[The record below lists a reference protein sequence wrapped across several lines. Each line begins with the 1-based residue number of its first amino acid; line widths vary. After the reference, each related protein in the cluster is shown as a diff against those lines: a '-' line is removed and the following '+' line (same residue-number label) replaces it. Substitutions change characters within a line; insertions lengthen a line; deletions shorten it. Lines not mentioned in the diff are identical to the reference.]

1 MLHGSSTVAPA
12 GMSLAAGGQVPSATF
27 TLVRP
32 VLSSSRS
39 FQQQMAAAAA
49 FAAEGASRPVLDAAS
64 QRFEMTRGLALV
76 APALAAAAV
85 VRRRRRRQNAKR
97 VCCAAAGVVASAG
110 AGSLASAAKVC
121 SECGNVFMEDAL
133 FCRKCGVPRP
143 GTLGVAKAEGMKA
156 AATEQLPK
164 RGYFPPRPTPLL
176 DALGDEGT
184 QQIRRMDV
192 PQLKDLAEEVRWQ
205 VLDAVSVT
213 GGHLG
218 AGLGVV
224 DLTVAL
230 HHVFDTPR
238 DEICWDVAHQCQ
250 PHKVLTGRRS
260 RIYTLRQGGGLSGFA
275 KRKESVYDAFGAG
288 HSSTSISAAVGFQT
302 AKDRLGRK
310 GHSIAVIGDGAITG
324 GMAWEA
330 MNHAGGLRSKVVV
343 ILNDNGQVS
352 LPTFYNQVQ
361 QPVGALSETLA
372 GTQAGESRGLS
383 IQDNIAKIET
393 SDAFQSARQFAKTA
407 SKTLLPEQLS
417 SAAAKLDEYTRDF
430 VKTVPFRGSGS
441 GSKGE
446 LFEQLGFYYVG
457 PIDGHNMETLVEVL
471 RNIRHQHEEGT
482 LQKPVFLHIKTKKGF
497 GYEPAL
503 KASDKLHAV
512 KPKFNIVEKVN
523 SSAKSKLVQPPL
535 TTVFAKALVKEAERD
550 DKIVAI
556 TAAMPGGTG
565 IGIFEKR
572 FGPERTFDV
581 GIAEQ
586 HAVTFAA
593 GLAAGGLRPFCSIY
607 STFLQRGYDQLVHD
621 VALQKLPVRFVL
633 DRAGLV
639 GADGAT
645 HGGTF
650 DLSFMGCIPD
660 MLICAS
666 ADEVELVNMIHT
678 MAMIDDHPTAIR
690 FPRGEAYGD
699 LEMPTE
705 PRFLEPGKGRIARE
719 GRDGLLAILSCG
731 GRLREALKAA
741 DELEKM
747 GISATVA
754 DARWV
759 KPLDTKLV
767 GWLASDHRAVITV
780 EENSIGGFSAQVQQ
794 ALLEGGFLD
803 GVGKTPVALRS
814 MVLPDRWIDHDTPEL
829 QYDDAQLNAK
839 HIVAKA
845 LSVLARVGVKV
856 DANPHENA

>member
-1 MLHGSSTVAPA
+1 METFAVMPISAVAGSVIDPATVFVNQRPFQSFSVADGKQRTAATSDSVPDSTTSLCLAVA
-12 GMSLAAGGQVPSATF
+12 VPF
-27 TLVRP
+27 
-32 VLSSSRS
+32 
-39 FQQQMAAAAA
+39 
-49 FAAEGASRPVLDAAS
+49 G
-64 QRFEMTRGLALV
+64 
-76 APALAAAAV
+76 LAAAMIRPRHLRKNKSHRHTQIRCRLSVGAV
-85 VRRRRRRQNAKR
+85 AN
-97 VCCAAAGVVASAG
+97 
-110 AGSLASAAKVC
+110 GSTTLTADDMQLAAKEC
-121 SECGNVFMEDAL
+121 TECGNVFMADSL
-133 FCRKCGVPRP
+133 FCRKCGAPRP
-143 GTLGVAKAEGMKA
+143 GTLGVAKAEAKDREKA
-156 AATEQLPK
+156 RTADIPRK
-164 RGYFPPRPTPLL
+164 GYFPPKPTPLL
-176 DALGDEGT
+176 DSLGDEGT
-184 QQIRRMDV
+184 QGVRRMTTE
-192 PQLKDLAEEVRWQ
+192 QLKSLAEEVRWQ

-302 AKDRLGRK
+302 AKDRLGRA
-310 GHSIAVIGDGAITG
+310 GHSVAVIGDGAITG

-330 MNHAGGLRSKVVV
+330 MNHAGGMGSKVVV

-361 QPVGALSETLA
+361 QPVGALSNTLA
-372 GTQAGESRGLS
+372 GTSATETRGLA
-383 IQDNIAKIET
+383 IQGDIARLET
-393 SDAFQSARQFAKTA
+393 SEAFQNARQFAKTA

-430 VKTVPFRGSGS
+430 VKTVPFRGSGA

-457 PIDGHNMETLVEVL
+457 PIDGHNMDTLVEVL
-471 RNIRHQHEEGT
+471 SNIRKQHEDGT
-482 LQKPVFLHIKTKKGF
+482 IKKPVFLHVKTKKGN
-497 GYEPAL
+497 GYEPAQQAL
-503 KASDKLHAV
+503 DKLHAV
-512 KPKFNIVEKVN
+512 QPKFNIPKP
-523 SSAKSKLVQPPL
+523 AAPKPTGLPKPPL
-535 TTVFAKALVKEAERD
+535 TKVFAESLVKEAERD

-593 GLAAGGLRPFCSIY
+593 GLAAGGLKPFCAIY
-607 STFLQRGYDQLVHD
+607 SSFLQRGYDQLVHD
-621 VALQKLPVRFVL
+621 VALQNLPVRFII

-650 DLSFMGCIPD
+650 DLSFLSCIPD
-660 MLICAS
+660 LKICAS
-666 ADEVELVNMIHT
+666 ADEIELANMVHT
-678 MAMIDDHPTAIR
+678 LAKIDDSPSALR
-690 FPRGEAYGD
+690 FPRGNGYGVQE
-699 LEMPTE
+699 LPSE
-705 PRFLEPGKGRIARE
+705 PRFLEPGKGRIVRE
-719 GRDGLLAILSCG
+719 GRDNSLAILSIG
-731 GRLREALKAA
+731 SRLREALKAA
-741 DELEKM
+741 DELEKL
-747 GISATVA
+747 GVSVTVA

-759 KPLDTKLV
+759 KPLDKKLV
-767 GWLASDHRAVITV
+767 TVLATEHRALITI
-780 EENSIGGFSAQVQQ
+780 EENSVGGFSALVQQ
-794 ALLEGGFLD
+794 VLLD
-803 GVGKTPVALRS
+803 GGYLDGLGKTPVALRS
-814 MVLPDRWIDHDTPEL
+814 MVLPDRWIDHDVQEL
-829 QYDDAQLNAK
+829 QYDDAQLNAQ

-845 LSVLARVGVKV
+845 RELLNRVGVKIDDSIQAV
-856 DANPHENA
+856 PAG

>member
-1 MLHGSSTVAPA
+1 MDV
-12 GMSLAAGGQVPSATF
+12 
-27 TLVRP
+27 
-32 VLSSSRS
+32 
-39 FQQQMAAAAA
+39 
-49 FAAEGASRPVLDAAS
+49 
-64 QRFEMTRGLALV
+64 
-76 APALAAAAV
+76 
-85 VRRRRRRQNAKR
+85 
-97 VCCAAAGVVASAG
+97 
-110 AGSLASAAKVC
+110 
-121 SECGNVFMEDAL
+121 
-133 FCRKCGVPRP
+133 
-143 GTLGVAKAEGMKA
+143 
-156 AATEQLPK
+156 EQLK
-164 RGYFPPRPTPLL
+164 
-176 DALGDEGT
+176 
-184 QQIRRMDV
+184 
-192 PQLKDLAEEVRWQ
+192 KLADEVRWQ

-224 DLTVAL
+224 ELTVAL

-275 KRKESVYDAFGAG
+275 KRKESIYDAFGAG

-302 AKDRLGRK
+302 AKDRLGRS
-310 GHSIAVIGDGAITG
+310 GHSVAVIGDGAITG

-330 MNHAGGLRSKVVV
+330 MNHAGGLGCKCVV

-361 QPVGALSETLA
+361 RPVGALSDTLA
-372 GTQAGESRGLS
+372 GTKAPDTTRGLDV
-383 IQDNIAKIET
+383 QGNIAKFET
-393 SDAFQSARQFAKTA
+393 SEAFQNARQFAKSA
-407 SKTLLPEQLS
+407 SKSLLPEQLS

-430 VKTVPFRGSGS
+430 VKTVPFKGSGS

-457 PIDGHNMETLVEVL
+457 PIDGHNMDTLVEVL
-471 RNIRHQHEEGT
+471 SNIRRDHESGAIN
-482 LQKPVFLHIKTKKGF
+482 KPVFLHIKTRKGN
-497 GYEPAL
+497 GYEPAQN
-503 KASDKLHAV
+503 ASDKLHAV
-512 KPKFNIVEKVN
+512 QPKFNVPKSPSTEPAKPKPPALTKVFGD
-523 SSAKSKLVQPPL
+523 SLV
-535 TTVFAKALVKEAERD
+535 AEAERD

-565 IGIFEKR
+565 VGLFEKR

-593 GLAAGGLRPFCSIY
+593 GLAAGGLKPFCAIY

-621 VALQKLPVRFVL
+621 VALQKLPVRFIL

-650 DLSFMGCIPD
+650 DLSFMSCIPD

-666 ADEVELVNMIHT
+666 ADEVELRNMIHT
-678 MAMIDDHPTAIR
+678 LAKIDDAPTALR
-690 FPRGEAYGD
+690 FPRGSAYGD
-699 LEMPTE
+699 LQMPEE

-719 GRDGLLAILSCG
+719 GRDGTLAILSVG
-731 GRLREALKAA
+731 SRLREALKAA
-741 DELEKM
+741 DELEKL

-759 KPLDTKLV
+759 KPVDAKLI

-780 EENSIGGFSAQVQQ
+780 EENSIGGFSAMVQQ
-794 ALLEGGFLD
+794 VLLD
-803 GVGKTPVALRS
+803 GGYLDGLGKTPVAFRS
-814 MVLPDRWIDHDTPEL
+814 MTLPDRWIDHNVPEL
-829 QYDDAQLNAK
+829 QYDDAQLNSQ

-845 LSVLARVGVKV
+845 MEVLKRVGVKV
-856 DANPHENA
+856 KDAEPAMN

>member
-1 MLHGSSTVAPA
+1 MSEAFTAGRAMSPGTISPSPFTTQPVASPSAQKLPLAAEGLSRHESSSFTQQLKSGIVLAAPA
-12 GMSLAAGGQVPSATF
+12 GLCAIAARRAT
-27 TLVRP
+27 R
-32 VLSSSRS
+32 SRRN
-39 FQQQMAAAAA
+39 
-49 FAAEGASRPVLDAAS
+49 G
-64 QRFEMTRGLALV
+64 
-76 APALAAAAV
+76 
-85 VRRRRRRQNAKR
+85 RRQHR
-97 VCCAAAGVVASAG
+97 VTVAQGPEVQSP
-110 AGSLASAAKVC
+110 AKVC
-121 SECGNVFMEDAL
+121 AECGNVFMEDSL
-133 FCRKCGVPRP
+133 FCRKCGAPRP
-143 GTLGVAKAEGMKA
+143 GTLGVAPTKKASP
-156 AATEQLPK
+156 QSDDPK
-164 RGYFPPRPTPLL
+164 KGYFPPRATPLL
-176 DALGDEGT
+176 DSLGDEGT
-184 QQIRRMDV
+184 QGIRSMDV
-192 PQLKDLAEEVRWQ
+192 QQLKDLADEVRWQ

-275 KRKESVYDAFGAG
+275 KRKESIYDAFGAG

-302 AKDRLGRK
+302 AKDRQGRQ
-310 GHSIAVIGDGAITG
+310 GHSVAVIGDGAITG

-330 MNHAGGLRSKVVV
+330 MNHAGGMGSKMIV

-352 LPTFYNQVQ
+352 LPTFYNKVK

-372 GTQAGESRGLS
+372 GTKTAESRGLS
-383 IQDNIAKIET
+383 IQDNIAKLET
-393 SDAFQSARQFAKTA
+393 SEAFQNARQFAKTA
-407 SKTLLPEQLS
+407 SKSLLPEQLS

-430 VKTVPFRGSGS
+430 VKTVPFRGSGA

-457 PIDGHNMETLVEVL
+457 PIDGHNMETMVQVL
-471 RNIRHQHEEGT
+471 SNIRRQHEDGT
-482 LQKPVFLHIKTKKGF
+482 LQKPVFLHIKTRKGN
-497 GYEPAL
+497 GYEPAQQ
-503 KASDKLHAV
+503 ASDKLHAV
-512 KPKFNIVEKVN
+512 QPKFNVPKPVD
-523 SSAKSKLVQPPL
+523 AAPPKPKPPAL
-535 TTVFAKALVKEAERD
+535 TTLFGNTLVREGERD
-550 DKIVAI
+550 DKICAI
-556 TAAMPGGTG
+556 TAAMPGGSG

-593 GLAAGGLRPFCSIY
+593 GLAAGGLKPFCAIY

-621 VALQKLPVRFVL
+621 VALQKLPVRFIL

-666 ADEVELVNMIHT
+666 ADEAELVNMVHT
-678 MAMIDDHPTAIR
+678 LAMIDDAPTALR
-690 FPRGEAYGD
+690 FPRGSAYGD
-699 LEMPTE
+699 LEIPSE

-719 GRDGLLAILSCG
+719 GRDGTLAILSIG
-731 GRLREALKAA
+731 SRLRESLKAA
-741 DELEKM
+741 DELEKL
-747 GISATVA
+747 GVSATVA

-759 KPLDTKLV
+759 KPIDKKLV
-767 GWLASDHRAVITV
+767 GWLAEEHRVVITI
-780 EENSIGGFSAQVQQ
+780 EENSVGGFSAQVQQ
-794 ALLEGGFLD
+794 VLLD
-803 GVGKTPVALRS
+803 GGYLDGLGKTPVALRS
-814 MVLPDRWIDHDTPEL
+814 MVLPDRWIDHNTQEL
-829 QYDDAQLNAK
+829 QYDDAELNAQ
-839 HIVAKA
+839 HIVGKA
-845 LSVLARVGVKV
+845 LEVLKRVGVKV
-856 DANPHENA
+856 DAGLQGI

>member
-1 MLHGSSTVAPA
+1 MHPVALKSIEIERSASSESSSLAKYHLVPTLAVAAALTVA
-12 GMSLAAGGQVPSATF
+12 
-27 TLVRP
+27 
-32 VLSSSRS
+32 SRR
-39 FQQQMAAAAA
+39 FHLR
-49 FAAEGASRPVLDAAS
+49 SRRS
-64 QRFEMTRGLALV
+64 
-76 APALAAAAV
+76 
-85 VRRRRRRQNAKR
+85 RRQLVILK
-97 VCCAAAGVVASAG
+97 
-110 AGSLASAAKVC
+110 AGSNDGPPAKVC
-121 SECGNVFMEDAL
+121 IQCGAQFCEDAH
-133 FCRKCGVPRP
+133 FCSNCGVPRP
-143 GTLGVAKAEGMKA
+143 GTLGVAHAHTGKEA
-156 AATEQLPK
+156 ADNKEIPK
-164 RGYFPPRPTPLL
+164 KGYFPPRTTPLL
-176 DALGDEGT
+176 DSLGDEGT
-184 QQIRRMDV
+184 QRIRRMDV
-192 PQLKDLAEEVRWQ
+192 EQLKQLAEEVRWQ

-275 KRKESVYDAFGAG
+275 KRKESIYDAFGAG
-288 HSSTSISAAVGFQT
+288 HSTTSISAAVGFQT
-302 AKDRLGRK
+302 AKERLGRK

-330 MNHAGGLRSKVVV
+330 MNHAGGMQSKVVV

-352 LPTFYNQVQ
+352 LPTFYNKVKT
-361 QPVGALSETLA
+361 PVGALSQTLA
-372 GTQAGESRGLS
+372 GTEVSERGLA
-383 IQDNIAKIET
+383 IQNSIAKIET
-393 SDAFQSARQFAKTA
+393 SDAFQNARQFAKTA
-407 SKTLLPEQLS
+407 TKSLLPSQLS
-417 SAAAKLDEYTRDF
+417 EAAAKLDEYTRDF

-446 LFEQLGFYYVG
+446 MFEQFGFYYVG
-457 PIDGHNMETLVEVL
+457 PIDGHNMDTLVEVL
-471 RNIRHQHEEGT
+471 SNIRKQHEEGS
-482 LQKPVFLHIKTKKGF
+482 LQKPVLLHIKTKKGN
-497 GYEPAL
+497 GYEPAQ
-503 KASDKLHAV
+503 KAADKLHAV
-512 KPKFNIVEKVN
+512 NPKFNIPKSPEEVSKK
-523 SSAKSKLVQPPL
+523 AKIPL
-535 TTVFAKALVKEAERD
+535 TKIFGDSLVREAERD

-593 GLAAGGLRPFCSIY
+593 GLAAGGLKPFCAIY

-666 ADEVELVNMIHT
+666 ADEIELSHMIHT
-678 MAMIDDHPTAIR
+678 LARIDDYPTALR
-690 FPRGEAYGD
+690 YPRGSAYGD
-699 LEMPTE
+699 LEMPAE
-705 PRFLEPGKGRIARE
+705 PRFLEPGKGRVVRE
-719 GRDGLLAILSCG
+719 GRDGSLAILSLG
-731 GRLREALKAA
+731 GRLHESLKAA
-741 DELEKM
+741 DELEKL

-759 KPLDTKLV
+759 KPLDTKLIS
-767 GWLASDHRAVITV
+767 WLASDHRAVITV

-803 GVGKTPVALRS
+803 GLGKTPVALRS
-814 MVLPDRWIDHDTPEL
+814 MVLPDRWIDHNEPHL
-829 QYDDAQLNAK
+829 QYDDAELNAK

-845 LSVLARVGVKV
+845 LAVLERVGVKV
-856 DANPHENA
+856 DANPQQYA